1 MKKTK
6 GILTNIMILIGV
18 AVLLVATSSCTIDM
32 DKKYYYYYG
41 ENMDPNIDNEDAIPD
56 LCCYQFKKEF

>member
-1 MKKTK
+1 
-6 GILTNIMILIGV
+6 MILIGV
-18 AVLLVATSSCTIDM
+18 AVLLVVTRSCTIDM

-41 ENMDPNIDNEDAIPD
+41 ENSNPNIDSKDAIPD